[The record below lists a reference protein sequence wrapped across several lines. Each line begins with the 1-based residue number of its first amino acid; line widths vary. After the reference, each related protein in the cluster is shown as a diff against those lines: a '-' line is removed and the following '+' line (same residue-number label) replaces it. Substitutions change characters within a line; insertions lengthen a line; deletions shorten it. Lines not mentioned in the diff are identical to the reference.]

1 MTVGALEILL
11 VLFFVLLII
20 GPRRVANLGRSL
32 GRGASVRK
40 DRSEDQARDPHDRD
54 ADEERPSDGTEAGRQ
69 SVDESGGPN
78 EGQTGKERQQ
88 GSQYS
93 DGHGRRDQ

>member
-32 GRGASVRK
+32 GRGVRDFK
-40 DRSEDQARDPHDRD
+40 LEIDRD
-54 ADEERPSDGTEAGRQ
+54 KKSVGDQPSTKWTIPTATAGNLRASLQGAKDPRQGAGRPQ
-69 SVDESGGPN
+69 AQNLTS
-78 EGQTGKERQQ
+78 
-88 GSQYS
+88 
-93 DGHGRRDQ
+93 

>member
-32 GRGASVRK
+32 GRGVRDFK
-40 DRSEDQARDPHDRD
+40 LEFDRD
-54 ADEERPSDGTEAGRQ
+54 KKSVGDQPSAISKNEVDDTDGDSR
-69 SVDESGGPN
+69 
-78 EGQTGKERQQ
+78 
-88 GSQYS
+88 
-93 DGHGRRDQ
+93 

>member
-32 GRGASVRK
+32 GRGVRDFK
-40 DRSEDQARDPHDRD
+40 LEFDRD
-54 ADEERPSDGTEAGRQ
+54 KKSAGDQRSAINEADDTDGDGR
-69 SVDESGGPN
+69 
-78 EGQTGKERQQ
+78 
-88 GSQYS
+88 
-93 DGHGRRDQ
+93 